1 MISYKNLFAGYY
13 VVCQGCGVDSYSKTG
28 DFSIN
33 FREEVDSKELY
44 PYEGELPAISMKQ
57 SLEVKHNEC

>member
-1 MISYKNLFAGYY
+1 M
-13 VVCQGCGVDSYSKTG
+13 DSYSITD

-44 PYEGELPAISMKQ
+44 PYEGELPAISMRQ
-57 SLEVKHNEC
+57 SLEVTHNEYQ

>member
-1 MISYKNLFAGYY
+1 MW
-13 VVCQGCGVDSYSKTG
+13 QGCGVDSYSKTD
-28 DFSIN
+28 DFSID

-57 SLEVKHNEC
+57 SLEVKPNECQ